1 MLLGWSSLKQRVI
14 VGAGRT
20 AGGLLVTDDMALA
33 TVLMPDMK
41 KPRWKVVVMTDANGP
56 EGKGNLQF
64 V

>member
-1 MLLGWSSLKQRVI
+1 MKQRVI

-20 AGGLLVTDDMALA
+20 APPGGLLVTDDMAPA
-33 TVLMPDMK
+33 TVLMLDMK